1 MNPLSPQNKHNL
13 AFGWICL
20 VSCLLCCAC
29 MPKLIPQTG
38 DFKAEPT
45 RQNALDQYG
54 FQASGFTP
62 EQEKTVEKGLAAFGQ
77 ALGGPEKLRR
87 IIITFNH
94 GEIRPILYDP
104 QRIGAGS
111 WIVLGPTSFSME
123 LANRSNFSCYG
134 AETDEQHTMIVL
146 GHELSHLLVL
156 AAERQT
162 GVNWSAVYQQH
173 VERDWARLGDLQGAE
188 EEAVTQLSLKV
199 LRMGYT
205 YSLNEDTR
213 EIRTAIIYEVTV
225 WTRDFLAA
233 LKAMP

>member
-1 MNPLSPQNKHNL
+1 MNPLSPQNKHNF

-29 MPKLIPQTG
+29 MPEQIPQTG

-45 RQNALDQYG
+45 RQNTLAQYG

-62 EQEKTVEKGLAAFGQ
+62 EQEKTLEKTLAAFGR
-77 ALGGPEKLRR
+77 ALGGPEKLRQ

-104 QRIGAGS
+104 QKIGAGS

-123 LANRSNFSCYG
+123 LANRSNLSCYG

-156 AAERQT
+156 TAERQT
-162 GVNWSAVYQQH
+162 GGELVRGLPAACG
-173 VERDWARLGDLQGAE
+173 ARLGPPGGSPGSRRGGGYPAQPEGAADGVYIFIE
-188 EEAVTQLSLKV
+188 
-199 LRMGYT
+199 RR
-205 YSLNEDTR
+205 YS
-213 EIRTAIIYEVTV
+213 
-225 WTRDFLAA
+225 
-233 LKAMP
+233 